1 MNQAGFRAAVADA
14 LAAVAP
20 VASGEWAL
28 FAQPPDALQPPA
40 YFLQWVDPMRTVQ
53 TMCTDTAQL
62 EIVVVTARLSEES
75 NYDLGDAM
83 IDAAHTAIVA
93 AGLRPWQSLA
103 PAAYPIASL
112 TYWAARIQIRQTVTV
127 GGT

>member
-1 MNQAGFRAAVADA
+1 MNQAGFRAAVVDA
-14 LAAVAP
+14 LCAVDQ

-40 YFLQWVDPMRTVQ
+40 YFLQWVDPMRATLTV
-53 TMCTDTAQL
+53 CTDVAQI
-62 EIVVVTARLSEES
+62 EVVVVTASLEPEP
-75 NYDLGDAM
+75 NYDLGDVM

-103 PAAYPIASL
+103 PARYPIASL
-112 TYWAARIQIRQTVTV
+112 TYWAARIQIRQPVTV
-127 GGT
+127 GG

>member
-14 LAAVAP
+14 LAGVDQ
-20 VASGEWAL
+20 VASGDWAL

-53 TMCTDTAQL
+53 TMCIDTAQI
-62 EIVVVTARLSEES
+62 EIVVVTASLEPEP

-83 IDAAHTAIVA
+83 IDAAHTAMVA

-103 PAAYPIASL
+103 PARYPMASL
-112 TYWAARIQIRQTVTV
+112 TYWAARIQIRQPVTV

>member
-1 MNQAGFRAAVADA
+1 MNQAGFRAAVLDA
-14 LAAVAP
+14 MVDIDQ

-62 EIVVVTARLSEES
+62 EVVVVTARLSEES

-83 IDAAHTAIVA
+83 IDAAHTAIVGN
-93 AGLRPWQSLA
+93 GLRPWQSLA